1 MSKYHKAFQGFVKLF
16 TGAAKPGVKGN
27 PTTIIG
33 MAPSKNIKKFQKQKE
48 KIIKMTDEYKK
59 KVKDPEIKKSM
70 NEGTSKTLS
79 KISKIYK
86 GEPITKKVKK
96 AKGGR
101 IGLKG
106 GGKDMGSNLNK
117 SINSL
122 KNILENRKNRKKSKI
137 PSEQEEQK
145 NMALQRVKDRPYNPE
160 DDFDTYKKRT
170 KAMGGNVYTAAEM
183 KSKGGRIGRKFG
195 SKPKTNIQ
203 KIKETFAPKTKNLK
217 PVDKKKQKGLAKL
230 PIEVRNKMGYA
241 AKGGRA

>member
-1 MSKYHKAFQGFVKLF
+1 MSKYHNAFQGFVKVF
-16 TGAAKPGVKGN
+16 TGAKQPGVKGSS
-27 PTTIIG
+27 TTIIG
-33 MAPSKNIKKFQKQKE
+33 VAPSKNIKKFTEQKE
-48 KIIKMTDEYKK
+48 KIIKMTDKYKS
-59 KVKDPEIKKSM
+59 KVNNPEIKKKM

-79 KISKIYK
+79 NISKIYK
-86 GEPITKKVKK
+86 GEKVKK

-106 GGKDMGSNLNK
+106 GGNDMGSTTNK

-137 PSEQEEQK
+137 SSEQEEQK

-183 KSKGGRIGRKFG
+183 KSKGGRIGRKLG
-195 SKPKTNIQ
+195 GGT
-203 KIKETFAPKTKNLK
+203 
-217 PVDKKKQKGLAKL
+217 D
-230 PIEVRNKMGYA
+230 MGKYSS
-241 AKGGRA
+241 